1 MREVDRPLRSP
12 GMRDLLPDAMIRF
25 RRLKQVFRDACH
37 AWGYN
42 EIRTPT
48 IEYLHL
54 FTESGALPAQ
64 MLNRVYSF
72 LDWDGW
78 SGERVVLRPDAT
90 IPTVRLYLEQMSEQ
104 SLAKLFYVQNVF
116 RYMESDQPREMWQ
129 CGVELIGDS
138 QPVGDIELVLLMRQV
153 LESLSLGPVQIQLS
167 HPGVIRAIL
176 SRAGLSPQEQEQV
189 YEKILVGDLSDITS
203 LEDRAPELSI
213 SLRLLFGLDGSGQHY
228 LTNLQSVIAP
238 VANEASGPLTELM
251 AIAKVLDEMG
261 CSYRVGAGA
270 VGPFEYYT
278 GPAFQF
284 EIGGIKVG
292 GGGRYDHL
300 IEMVGGKRM
309 PATGC
314 ALNAEAILPLMRDE
328 VLQDAAITIVT
339 TGSADEITTALRTAQ
354 ALREAGMIV
363 SVASTSSANG
373 RWELRPLSS
382 ETGGAFLLRDTYEMS
397 EHDCRTLGA
406 VISLIKGQELD

>member
-1 MREVDRPLRSP
+1 
-12 GMRDLLPDAMIRF
+12 MRDLLPDAMVRF
-25 RRLKQVFRDACH
+25 RRLKQVFRDACQ

-42 EIRTPT
+42 EVRTPT

-54 FTESGALPAQ
+54 FTGSGALPAQ

-90 IPTVRLYLEQMSEQ
+90 IPTVRLYLEQLSHLQ
-104 SLAKLFYVQNVF
+104 LAKLFYVQNVF
-116 RYMESDQPREMWQ
+116 RYADSDQPREMWQ

-153 LESLSLGPVQIQLS
+153 LNSLDIGPVQIQLS

-176 SRAGLSPQEQEQV
+176 SRAGLSPQEQQQV
-189 YEKILVGDLSDITS
+189 YEKILIGDLSDITS
-203 LEDRAPELSI
+203 LEDTSPELSI
-213 SLRLLFGLDGSGQHY
+213 SLRLLFGLDGNGRQY
-228 LTNLQSVIAP
+228 LANLQSVITP
-238 VANEASGPLTELM
+238 VVSEASGPLAELM
-251 AIAKVLDEMG
+251 AIAQVLDDMG
-261 CSYRVGAGA
+261 CPYRVGAGA
-270 VGPFEYYT
+270 IGPFEYYT

-284 EIGGIKVG
+284 EIDGVKVG

-314 ALNAEAILPLMRDE
+314 ALNVEAILPLMEDAG
-328 VLQDAAITIVT
+328 VQHAAITIVA
-339 TGSADEITTALRTAQ
+339 SDSPSEITTALRAAQ
-354 ALREAGMIV
+354 ALREVGLTV
-363 SVASTSSANG
+363 SVSGTPTENG
-373 RWELRPLSS
+373 RWELRSLSAQA
-382 ETGGAFLLRDTYEMS
+382 GAFLLRDTYEMS
-397 EHDCRTLGA
+397 EHDCRTLEA
-406 VISLIKGQELD
+406 VISLVKGEGL